1 MEAGGWG
8 KTSDLIVFCALPSVQ
23 QLRYSTFCLTRLR
36 VPLPPSRGDTF
47 VPPAICCLHPAG
59 RWAEQQK
66 IAIGGEYETRCSAQ
80 GPPPGNRWPRVWGA
94 ACWTWQTERRRE
106 QAAQISCTST
116 FSSSPRV
123 FAAFERRPKAVLLLL
138 RRRFSF
144 YAFSRKGGFTKSHHI
159 ALGNTFRTSDRLEQ
173 RNLWISGQGLFC
185 PLRSRTVIFSN
196 PLSTGL
202 SELHCSNGH
211 STGIG
216 WPYPISSW
224 TSHTSQCS
232 FVDLQHFSLYD
243 SCIVFMIHVILYT
256 QLISKL

>member
-1 MEAGGWG
+1 MNTKRG
-8 KTSDLIVFCALPSVQ
+8 
-23 QLRYSTFCLTRLR
+23 RLH
-36 VPLPPSRGDTF
+36 RGRLLATGDRECEER
-47 VPPAICCLHPAG
+47 A
-59 RWAEQQK
+59 
-66 IAIGGEYETRCSAQ
+66 
-80 GPPPGNRWPRVWGA
+80 
-94 ACWTWQTERRRE
+94 WTWQTERRRE

-116 FSSSPRV
+116 FSSSPHV

-144 YAFSRKGGFTKSHHI
+144 YASSPKGGFTKSHHI
-159 ALGNTFRTSDRLEQ
+159 ALGNTLRTSDRLEK

-216 WPYPISSW
+216 WPYPISCW

-232 FVDLQHFSLYD
+232 FVDLQHFFFVWFMHCL
-243 SCIVFMIHVILYT
+243 MIHVILDT

>member
-1 MEAGGWG
+1 MNTKRGAVHRG
-8 KTSDLIVFCALPSVQ
+8 
-23 QLRYSTFCLTRLR
+23 RL
-36 VPLPPSRGDTF
+36 LATGD
-47 VPPAICCLHPAG
+47 PECEE
-59 RWAEQQK
+59 R
-66 IAIGGEYETRCSAQ
+66 
-80 GPPPGNRWPRVWGA
+80 
-94 ACWTWQTERRRE
+94 ACWTCQTERRRE

-116 FSSSPRV
+116 FSSSPHV

-159 ALGNTFRTSDRLEQ
+159 ALGNTFRTSGRLEK
-173 RNLWISGQGLFC
+173 RKLWISGQGLFC

-216 WPYPISSW
+216 WPYPISFW
-224 TSHTSQCS
+224 TGHTSHQPMFLCWSRTLF
-232 FVDLQHFSLYD
+232 FVWFMHCFHDSCNSLYPINFKTID
-243 SCIVFMIHVILYT
+243 
-256 QLISKL
+256 